1 MRHEAQESHDSSPS
15 STQMAELVEKCL
27 TEAHSR
33 GATSAEAGAA
43 HDIGLTVRVR
53 LGEVETVEY
62 QRDRSIGVTVYFGQH
77 KGSASTADFS
87 PSALRE
93 TVDAACRIARFTS
106 EDPYSGLADPALLAK
121 EFPDLD
127 LDHPWA
133 LTPEGAIDLA
143 TAAEVAARNEDKR
156 IINSEGAE
164 CSTHRSLRCYGN
176 SHGFLGTVAST
187 SHSIS
192 CVVIAGADGEM
203 QRDWWYTTGR
213 AGTDLG
219 DPRHVGTIAAQR
231 ALRRLG
237 SRKLTTRR
245 APVLFSAE
253 VSRSLFSHLLSAATG
268 SSQYRKSSFLLD
280 AKGSRV
286 LPASITVTEV
296 PHLPRGPGS
305 RAFDSEG
312 VATRQGDLVRD
323 GILQD
328 YLLDSYSARR
338 LGLVSNGHAGGWTNI
353 LVSGQGS
360 QEALIARM
368 GTGLLVT
375 ELMGQGVNMVTGDYS
390 RGAAGFWVENGE
402 IAYPVE
408 EITVAGNLRDMLETL
423 VQVGEDRDTRYSMQ
437 VGSVLMDDLAIAGG

>member
-1 MRHEAQESHDSSPS
+1 MRHETQELHDSSPS
-15 STQMAELVEKCL
+15 STQLAELVASCL
-27 TEAHSR
+27 GEARSR
-33 GATSAEAGAA
+33 GATAAEAGAA
-43 HDIGLTVRVR
+43 HDLGLTVRVR

-62 QRDRSIGVTVYFGQH
+62 QRDRSIGVTVYFGQR

-87 PSALRE
+87 PAALRD

-106 EDPYSGLADPALLAK
+106 EDPYIGLADPALLAN

-133 LTPEGAIDLA
+133 LSPEGAIALA
-143 TAAEVAARNEDKR
+143 TEAEIAARNADIR

-176 SHGFLGTVAST
+176 SHGFLGSSAST

-213 AGTDLG
+213 AGSDLG
-219 DPRHVGTIAAQR
+219 APEEVGRIAAQR

-237 SRKLTTRR
+237 SRKLTTRK
-245 APVLFSAE
+245 APVLFAPE
-253 VSRSLFSHLLSAATG
+253 VSRSLFSHLLGAATG
-268 SSQYRKSSFLLD
+268 SSQYRRSSFLLD

-286 LPASITVTEV
+286 LPSHITVTED
-296 PHLPRGPGS
+296 PHLLRGPAS
-305 RAFDSEG
+305 SAYDNEG
-312 VATRQGDLVRD
+312 VTTRRSDLVRD

-360 QEALIARM
+360 QGDLLARM

-390 RGAAGFWVENGE
+390 RGAAGFWIENGE

-408 EITVAGNLRDMLETL
+408 EITVAGNLRDMLGTL
-423 VQVGEDRDTRYSMQ
+423 VQVGDDRDPRHALQ
-437 VGSVLMDDLAIAGG
+437 VGSVLMDDMAIAGG